1 MLEDDAPNPV
11 TSAYDE
17 LLNNPRDEGPTEEQI
32 ESMSAEQ
39 LQQVIEGSAQAGKE
53 STARALKIA
62 VETREIG
69 VATAETMQQ
78 QTAQLERMQDD
89 LEVVHDHL
97 DKAEGTIEK
106 MTTNKLVRMLRFN
119 KGKGRTAD
127 KKKTS
132 RKEEEEREELRAK
145 GLESVDIRELQRRNN
160 EGTMTMEELQRNQ
173 LLGSG
178 SSTSKPPPADESD
191 DQSSGS
197 KNRLRLFGGRKKSD
211 GEKRV
216 GTREIKE
223 DYSGY
228 SGNVASVLRQQD
240 DDLDKIGD
248 VVGDLNRMAVAMNN
262 ELDYQNGLIDDVK
275 ATSAE
280 TSKRTKDNSRRIA
293 KIK

>member
-1 MLEDDAPNPV
+1 MLEDDTPNPV
-11 TSAYDE
+11 TSAYDQ
-17 LLNNPRDEGPTEEQI
+17 LLNNRRDDGPTDEQI
-32 ESMSAEQ
+32 DNMSADQ

-69 VATAETMQQ
+69 VSTAETMQQ

-106 MTTNKLVRMLRFN
+106 LTTNKLVRMLKFN

-127 KKKTS
+127 KKKIS

-145 GLESVDIRELQRRNN
+145 GLESIDIREMQRRNN
-160 EGTMTMEELQRNQ
+160 EGTMTMEELQRNE
-173 LLGSG
+173 LLGG
-178 SSTSKPPPADESD
+178 TSTSKAPVAQSD
-191 DQSSGS
+191 DQPSES

-216 GTREIKE
+216 ATRDIKE
-223 DYSGY
+223 DYSEY
-228 SGNVASVLRQQD
+228 SDNVASVLRQQD
-240 DDLDKIGD
+240 DDLDKISD
-248 VVGDLNRMAVAMNN
+248 VVGDLNRMAVAMNT
-262 ELDYQNGLIDDVK
+262 ELDYQSKLIDDVK
-275 ATSAE
+275 ETAAE
-280 TSKRTKDNSRRIA
+280 TSRRTKDNSRRIN